1 MKDTY
6 ILNSDLDSIVLS
18 QPEVE
23 SVFKTLVTGKAAGPN
38 GLSNRILRELSFE
51 LSLPFC
57 CLFNQSLRT
66 SAFPVSY
73 KEANVC
79 PVPKKGDM
87 SVVSNYQPIS
97 SLNTKSKVLERLVFK
112 YLFNH
117 FQNNNLLSS
126 LQPGF
131 MPGDS
136 TVNQLAFLYN
146 IICQALDSGKEVRA
160 VFCDIYGHIW
170 HSGPSCSKHR

>member
-1 MKDTY
+1 
-6 ILNSDLDSIVLS
+6 
-18 QPEVE
+18 
-23 SVFKTLVTGKAAGPN
+23 
-38 GLSNRILRELSFE
+38 
-51 LSLPFC
+51 
-57 CLFNQSLRT
+57 
-66 SAFPVSY
+66 
-73 KEANVC
+73 
-79 PVPKKGDM
+79 M

-97 SLNTKSKVLERLVFK
+97 SLNTESKVLERLVFK

-146 IICQALDSGKEVRA
+146 IFCQALDSGKEVRA
-160 VFCDIYGHIW
+160 VFCDISKAFDHIW